1 MTFMLLSIIL
11 NGKVILLIFI
21 ICVLLFLLGY
31 RIALVR
37 ASKMFARMM
46 LDLQKGNVHIKIIEM
61 KENKEKDK

>member
-1 MTFMLLSIIL
+1 MGLSIIL
-11 NGKVILLIFI
+11 NGKIILLIFI

-31 RIALVR
+31 RIASVR

-61 KENKEKDK
+61 KENKEKDKR